1 MLDYKTQLNSKV
13 IAIKLLMVFILV
25 AEHTL
30 YKLKYKRFMM
40 KEIDVKQFKNN
51 MKNKVTWH

>member
-51 MKNKVTWH
+51 MKNKVTWL

>member
-13 IAIKLLMVFILV
+13 ITIKLLMVFILV

-51 MKNKVTWH
+51 MKNKVTWL

>member
-30 YKLKYKRFMM
+30 YNLKYKRFMM
-40 KEIDVKQFKNN
+40 KGTDVKQFKNN
-51 MKNKVTWH
+51 MKNKVTWL

>member
-51 MKNKVTWH
+51 MKNKVT

>member
-1 MLDYKTQLNSKV
+1 MLDYKTQLNSRV

>member
-13 IAIKLLMVFILV
+13 IATKLLMAFILV

>member
-13 IAIKLLMVFILV
+13 IAIKLLMAFILV

-51 MKNKVTWH
+51 MKNKAK